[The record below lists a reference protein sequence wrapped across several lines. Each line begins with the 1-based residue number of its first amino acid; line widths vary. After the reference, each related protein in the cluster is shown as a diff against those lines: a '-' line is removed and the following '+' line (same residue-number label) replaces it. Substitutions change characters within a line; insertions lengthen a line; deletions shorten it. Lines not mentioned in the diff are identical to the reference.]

1 MCYADCARSETE
13 VQLNASRNKIP
24 DISEWKCLSVDMI
37 SKSQEEAKQSQARSP
52 PTAESGPDSAVLRWI
67 RQVVDVMAL
76 MLHSLETC
84 LQFVLGR
91 PCMLRDGKE
100 RGREQNADSFQVGF
114 SCNFSNFSQPYFR
127 CFPIM

>member
-24 DISEWKCLSVDMI
+24 DISEWKCVSGYDF
-37 SKSQEEAKQSQARSP
+37 QEPRRSQAEPSQVP

-67 RQVVDVMAL
+67 RQVIDVMAL

-100 RGREQNADSFQVGF
+100 RGREQNADSF
-114 SCNFSNFSQPYFR
+114 
-127 CFPIM
+127 